1 VAAAARGRGADV
13 GPGRD
18 SPGGAGGRR
27 VPGTWC
33 RRWSAWSTRRHAGTR
48 SRLRWTAN
56 LADALTEAGHPDATK
71 LLITA
76 DRGGSIG
83 ARLRLW
89 KVELAKLAEQTQL
102 DVVVAHLPRHQ
113 QVEQR
118 QGTGHAQPSRTVLMM
133 SPAAVSCM
141 AQGLG

>member
-13 GPGRD
+13 GPRRGRWA
-18 SPGGAGGRR
+18 GAGQPGWRGRPACPR
-27 VPGTWC
+27 TWC

-89 KVELAKLAEQTQL
+89 KEELAKLAEQTQL
-102 DVVVAHLPRHQ
+102 DIVVAHLPRHQ
-113 QVEQR
+113 
-118 QGTGHAQPSRTVLMM
+118 
-133 SPAAVSCM
+133 
-141 AQGLG
+141 